1 MNKETKTDYSLT
13 YRQAGDY
20 LIPNLI
26 LSEQISPLT
35 EERIGKYGQ
44 MRKNF
49 LKQHRTMTYNALLL
63 EENLYPQLREID
75 QMADQRMEQYM
86 KELTGK
92 NPPPDKKKDQMGWVR
107 HMNSLKAQAEEL
119 ILDELIYI

>member
-26 LSEQISPLT
+26 LSEQTSPVT
-35 EERIGKYGQ
+35 EEPIGKYGQ

-63 EENLYPQLREID
+63 EEKLYPHLREVNRTAEERLD
-75 QMADQRMEQYM
+75 QMLT
-86 KELTGK
+86 ELAGK
-92 NPPPDKKKDQMGWVR
+92 NPPPDKEMDQMDWVR
-107 HMNSLKAQAEEL
+107 HMNSLKAQAEEM